1 MPAVVALSTFPSK
14 AKAAEILRILVEE
27 RLCACANLVPAVRS
41 IYRWQD
47 EICDEPEALAIIKT
61 TSERVD
67 ALRLRIVALHPYDV
81 PEVIVLP
88 IEGGHAAYLAWLAA
102 T

>member
-1 MPAVVALSTFPSK
+1 MPAVVVLSTFPSE
-14 AKAAEILRILVEE
+14 AKAAEISRLLVEE

-41 IYRWQD
+41 IYRWKD
-47 EICDEPEALAIIKT
+47 ELCDEAEALAIIKT

-67 ALRLRIVALHPYDV
+67 ALRERIVALHPYDI

-88 IEGGHAAYLAWLAA
+88 IEGGHAAYLAWLAES
-102 T
+102 